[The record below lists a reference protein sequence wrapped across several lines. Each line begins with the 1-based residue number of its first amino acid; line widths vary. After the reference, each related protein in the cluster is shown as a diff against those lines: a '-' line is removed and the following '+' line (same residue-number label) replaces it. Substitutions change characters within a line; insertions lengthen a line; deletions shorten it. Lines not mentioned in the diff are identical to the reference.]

1 MKLYLLFDIDGTLVN
16 TGGAG
21 LRAMQGAAVEC
32 LGDGKLLEGC
42 SFAGKTDR
50 SIIHDLIRRAGIQN
64 GIAEKAGCMNERYI
78 ELLNPALA
86 GAHNFLVYPHARE
99 VLGQFSRDSS
109 LELALLTGNLEQG
122 ARLKLEHAG
131 LWDSF
136 QWGIYGEVSEN
147 RNDLAHE
154 ALRSI
159 TAKDG
164 PTDPRRIV
172 IIGDT
177 VSDIRC
183 GQAIGATTVAY
194 SAGFEPAEKLLTAGP
209 DHLIDDYR
217 HLPGIIAQLRDTL
230 QVL

>member
-32 LGDGKLLEGC
+32 LGDGNLLEGF

-64 GIAEKAGCMNERYI
+64 GFDDKACCMNERYI
-78 ELLNPALA
+78 ALLKPALA
-86 GAHNFLVYPHARE
+86 GAHNFLVYPYVHE
-99 VLGQFSRDSS
+99 VLEQFSRDNS
-109 LELALLTGNLEQG
+109 LEPALLTGNLEQG

-131 LWDSF
+131 LWSYF
-136 QWGIYGEVSEN
+136 QWGVYGEVSEN

-164 PTDPRRIV
+164 PVDPRCII

-183 GQAIGATTVAY
+183 GQAICATTVAY
-194 SAGFEPAEKLLTAGP
+194 SAGFEPAEKLLPAGP
-209 DHLIDDYR
+209 DHLIDDFR
-217 HLPGIIAQLRDTL
+217 HLPGIIARLRACL
-230 QVL
+230 